1 MSGATEC
8 PTKPKGRPRKNSYY
22 PASGPVPT
30 IVTSSLLSPVS
41 LSRQSSEDSDSM
53 DQDSEHWREASHG
66 SMQESSAASPID
78 EHMYTQPDS
87 PPISVTD

>member
-22 PASGPVPT
+22 PTNTAETT
-30 IVTSSLLSPVS
+30 INVNSSLLSPVS
-41 LSRQSSEDSDSM
+41 LSRQSSDDCDSM
-53 DQDSEHWREASHG
+53 DQDSDHWTVTSQT
-66 SMQESSAASPID
+66 SID
-78 EHMYTQPDS
+78 NQMYSQPDS